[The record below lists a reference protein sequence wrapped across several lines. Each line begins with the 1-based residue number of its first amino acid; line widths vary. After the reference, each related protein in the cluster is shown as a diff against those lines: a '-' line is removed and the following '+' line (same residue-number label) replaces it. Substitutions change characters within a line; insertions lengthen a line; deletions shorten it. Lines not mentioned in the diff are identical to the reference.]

1 MQRCLIRP
9 SRYNGLES
17 RPENHG
23 PWAEGGSF
31 YTDSPPVPQSRQ
43 QKKYNV
49 TLKPKKQALH
59 SVGCHKHLFHSR
71 RREYRPA
78 ITFLLEPSLV
88 PTAVNV
94 SAWYSFTTWAFVENE
109 YCGRRLME
117 NSSQFH
123 SSILSC
129 MKLSQVK

>member
-1 MQRCLIRP
+1 MGWKVDLKIMDLEPRGEVFTPTHHRC
-9 SRYNGLES
+9 
-17 RPENHG
+17 HKV
-23 PWAEGGSF
+23 
-31 YTDSPPVPQSRQ
+31 DSM
-43 QKKYNV
+43 KKYNV
-49 TLKPKKQALH
+49 ILKPKKQALH

-71 RREYRPA
+71 GREYRPA

-109 YCGRRLME
+109 YCGRLME

-129 MKLSQVK
+129 IKLSQIK